1 MRIASTIHEIT
12 GLKGE
17 LDYGEEI
24 KKSIIESEKEPAQT
38 IQSW

>member
-12 GLKGE
+12 GLKGG
-17 LDYGEEI
+17 LDYEEEI